1 MTDLAAPPT
10 RSDWTVDE
18 VREIYGRPFLQLVH
32 EAAEVHRRHFDPAE
46 VQVCQLVSI
55 KTGGCPEDCGYC
67 SQSVHNDS
75 GLKPQPLMGRDEVT
89 RIARRAKRNGV
100 TRLCLGVRG
109 AVRDATVNR
118 FLKHVAIP
126 AADLDA
132 ARVAG
137 ALLGR
142 VGGSA
147 TVDALVVAVAAERP
161 GAVVV
166 TVDADDVPPLAEAAG
181 VRVELLK
188 S

>member
-1 MTDLAAPPT
+1 MPDVVLDSGILICL
-10 RSDWTVDE
+10 SDGDVA
-18 VREIYGRPFLQLVH
+18 VRAFLQAAFEDERTSPRRLVP
-32 EAAEVHRRHFDPAE
+32 AVLVAEV
-46 VQVCQLVSI
+46 
-55 KTGGCPEDCGYC
+55 
-67 SQSVHNDS
+67 
-75 GLKPQPLMGRDEVT
+75 
-89 RIARRAKRNGV
+89 
-100 TRLCLGVRG
+100 VRG
-109 AVRDATVNR
+109 GARDATVNR
-118 FLKHVAIP
+118 FLKHAAIP